1 MKLTESA
8 LKPLAT
14 ITVALVLGTLLI
26 LPTGTSP
33 VEAYRA
39 LLFGAFGN
47 LQNLAATLAR
57 ATPLLFTGLAA
68 AFAFQSGIFN
78 IGAEGQMYLGAFTAA
93 LVGIYAGGLPALVVQ
108 PLALLAAALAG
119 GIWSLPAGLF
129 RARLQINEV
138 ISTIML
144 NNIAILFTGYLAT
157 YPFKGELPIGATSQV
172 SPAAR
177 LLQFTDRSNLNMGF
191 VVAVGL
197 TIALYYFLYN
207 TGYGF
212 EFRALGTNPT
222 FAGYIGVGVPTQIVK
237 GLFLSGMIAGLG
249 GAEQVLGVHLRFI
262 SGFSPG
268 YAFTG
273 ITVALLGRLHP
284 FGVLVGAIFFGALEN
299 GALRMETM
307 TTVSRDLLTAL
318 QGIIILLLA
327 AEYLLK
333 FKSRVRGRLNDPA

>member
-177 LLQFTDRSNLNMGF
+177 LL
-191 VVAVGL
+191 
-197 TIALYYFLYN
+197 
-207 TGYGF
+207 
-212 EFRALGTNPT
+212 
-222 FAGYIGVGVPTQIVK
+222 
-237 GLFLSGMIAGLG
+237 
-249 GAEQVLGVHLRFI
+249 
-262 SGFSPG
+262 
-268 YAFTG
+268 
-273 ITVALLGRLHP
+273 
-284 FGVLVGAIFFGALEN
+284 
-299 GALRMETM
+299 
-307 TTVSRDLLTAL
+307 
-318 QGIIILLLA
+318 
-327 AEYLLK
+327 
-333 FKSRVRGRLNDPA
+333 